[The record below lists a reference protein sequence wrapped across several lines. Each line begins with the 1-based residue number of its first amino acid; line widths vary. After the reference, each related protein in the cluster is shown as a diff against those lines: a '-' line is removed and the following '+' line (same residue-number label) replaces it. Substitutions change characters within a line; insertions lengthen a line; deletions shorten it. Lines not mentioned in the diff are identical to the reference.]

1 MMGAEL
7 INMTMDEVIRRINE
21 LAHKAKTEGLT
32 EEETKERDEL
42 RRQYIDAF
50 KRSLTAQLDNTYI
63 VTPDGK
69 KTKLQIMQKKQKQS

>member
-7 INMTMDEVIRRINE
+7 MQMSMDEVIRRINE
-21 LAHKAKTEGLT
+21 LARKAKVEGLT
-32 EEETKERDEL
+32 EEETKERDDL

-50 KRSLTAQLDNTYI
+50 KRNLTAQLENTYI

-69 KTKLQIMQKKQKQS
+69 KTKLTKKRERS

>member
-1 MMGAEL
+1 MMNAEL
-7 INMTMDEVIRRINE
+7 ITMTMDEVIRRINE
-21 LAHKAKTEGLT
+21 LAHKAKAEGLT
-32 EEETKERDEL
+32 DEETKERDIL

-69 KTKLQIMQKKQKQS
+69 KTKLHKKQGR